1 MLEYT
6 DGFYSPINDDLHA
19 LRIEAE
25 IAGVPI
31 ISRSVESFLRSLL
44 RIKEPEIILEIGAA
58 IGYSAA
64 VFAHACANSIVI
76 SCERDLE
83 MSKRARENISALKLE
98 DRVRIIEGDYID
110 LDLKRSVAESGI
122 DFERADFLF
131 IDAAK
136 GQYKKFWDKS
146 MPFMREESIIVCDN
160 ILQRGATASDDFLL
174 GRRFKTG
181 AHRMREFLKYISDDK
196 RVETVVLP
204 LGDGISVSRVLKTG
218 K

>member
-1 MLEYT
+1 M
-6 DGFYSPINDDLHA
+6 
-19 LRIEAE
+19 
-25 IAGVPI
+25 
-31 ISRSVESFLRSLL
+31 
-44 RIKEPEIILEIGAA
+44 
-58 IGYSAA
+58 
-64 VFAHACANSIVI
+64 I

-146 MPFMREESIIVCDN
+146 
-160 ILQRGATASDDFLL
+160 Q
-174 GRRFKTG
+174 
-181 AHRMREFLKYISDDK
+181 
-196 RVETVVLP
+196 
-204 LGDGISVSRVLKTG
+204 
-218 K
+218 